1 MCRGLAVSMSSAP
14 PSRESER
21 VALCAPQLR
30 HIGILALLFALIV
43 GWVIVVRRFGEG
55 NVYAAIGPYACAVS
69 LLSLAL
75 DWRGI
80 VRSLRPRLRPISIG
94 IAVGLAM
101 TALTYPVFR
110 LASAIWLDLDA
121 SVQGLYHGARSATL
135 PEAFA
140 WTVATIVAEE
150 LLFRGVWPHALSQR
164 MSARQAYAVSLATYA
179 LAQFGTGSW
188 IVMLMAAVCG
198 TIWTVQR
205 HLTGSLLSPLIAHL
219 IWTPTVILLY
229 PVT

>member
-1 MCRGLAVSMSSAP
+1 MP
-14 PSRESER
+14 PSQESDC
-21 VALCAPQLR
+21 VALAAPQLR
-30 HIGILALLFALIV
+30 HVAISVLLLALIV
-43 GWVIVVRRFGEG
+43 GWVLVVRRFGEG
-55 NVYAAIGPYACAVS
+55 NVYAVIGPYACAVS
-69 LLSLAL
+69 LVALVL
-75 DWRGI
+75 DWRCI
-80 VRSLRPRLRPISIG
+80 VNSLRPRARPILIGVAVG
-94 IAVGLAM
+94 IAM
-101 TALTYPVFR
+101 TILTYPAFR
-110 LASAIWLDLDA
+110 LAAMVWLDLDA

-135 PEAFA
+135 PEALG
-140 WTVATIVAEE
+140 WTIATIVAEE

-164 MSARQAYAVSLATYA
+164 MSAKQAYALSLTTYA

-198 TIWTVQR
+198 TIWTAQR

>member
-1 MCRGLAVSMSSAP
+1 VSTPSAP
-14 PSRESER
+14 PSREPDS
-21 VALCAPQLR
+21 VALSAPQLR
-30 HIGILALLFALIV
+30 HAGILALLLALIV
-43 GWVIVVRRFGEG
+43 GWVLVVRRFGEG

-69 LLSLAL
+69 LASLSL
-75 DWRGI
+75 DWRCI
-80 VRSLRPRLRPISIG
+80 VSSLRPRLAPMSIG
-94 IAVGLAM
+94 VAVGVAM
-101 TALTYPVFR
+101 TVLTYPVFR
-110 LASAIWLDLDA
+110 LAAMIWPVLDD
-121 SVQGLYHGARSATL
+121 SVQGLYHGARSAGL

-140 WTVATIVAEE
+140 WTIATIVAEE

-164 MSARQAYAVSLATYA
+164 LSARQAYAVSLTTYA